1 MPWSALLH
9 HGLRGCPWT
18 ALSLVSPY
26 PGGPT
31 GWEGG
36 ERSGGEDGGK
46 KGEVKGGREG
56 RRDDGEDETVQEDKG
71 QNKVNNDT
79 TLHFYWLHRMT
90 QALTSKHTTHMQPH
104 SNMHKHWGPL
114 QEEQDR

>member
-56 RRDDGEDETVQEDKG
+56 RRDEMMVRMKQCKKTKDKT
-71 QNKVNNDT
+71 KST
-79 TLHFYWLHRMT
+79 MIPHFTFTGYI
-90 QALTSKHTTHMQPH
+90 
-104 SNMHKHWGPL
+104 
-114 QEEQDR
+114 E